1 MKQAATIELFSYWD
15 ALRNGHGDEFR
26 DAAPEQIRAL
36 LSGTFLI
43 EVDSR
48 KAYPLRV
55 AGGTLSRLTSRARL
69 GASFLE
75 CWDRDS
81 RDLLEAMLRV
91 VHDERLPVVIGAR
104 SCSER
109 GEPTSVECLLLP
121 LKAEP
126 KGLPRILGGAATVGP
141 LKRRSSP
148 DAMAIVSA
156 RPIQPPFSP
165 GLFARKAEFQIS
177 PPAPSMPPLRET
189 AIHLRVI
196 EGGRP

>member
-15 ALRNGHGDEFR
+15 ALRTGHDHGFR
-26 DAAPEQIRAL
+26 DAAPEQIRSL
-36 LSGTFLI
+36 LAGTFLI
-43 EVDSR
+43 EVDAR

-55 AGGTLSRLTSRARL
+55 AGGTLSRLTTHARL

-81 RDLLEAMLRV
+81 RSLLEAMLRV
-91 VHDERLPVVIGAR
+91 VHDERLPVVIGAK
-104 SCSER
+104 SPNER

-148 DAMAIVSA
+148 APLALVSA
-156 RPIQPPFSP
+156 RPIQRPFSP
-165 GLFARKAEFQIS
+165 LHFTSKTALPIS
-177 PPAPSMPPLRET
+177 PPSPPLPPLRET